1 MSRRTLTPKWGVS
14 KTGQAQ
20 ATPAIRGDPPLDA
33 SFLAAFSAMLTS
45 SAHLAA
51 ALPAYGQLP
60 AESFSVSEVRR
71 SILRREA
78 TRIFKQARGHSAKY
92 ESADVRQISHPAGL
106 NCGHDAGIE

>member
-1 MSRRTLTPKWGVS
+1 
-14 KTGQAQ
+14 
-20 ATPAIRGDPPLDA
+20 
-33 SFLAAFSAMLTS
+33 MLTS

-92 ESADVRQISHPAGL
+92 ESSNVRQVSHSTRL
-106 NCGHDAGIE
+106 NCRHDTGIEKLGQKP